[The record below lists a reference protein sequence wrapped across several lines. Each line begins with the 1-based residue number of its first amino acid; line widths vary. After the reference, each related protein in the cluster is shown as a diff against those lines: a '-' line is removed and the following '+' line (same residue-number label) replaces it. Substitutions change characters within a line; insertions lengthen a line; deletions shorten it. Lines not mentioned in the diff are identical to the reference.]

1 MSKVQQRTQIKAG
14 PELLSVQQRME
25 LQFEIEQFLYAEA
38 ALIDGREYRAWLDL
52 WTEDCRYWM
61 PIRRTVSLSNIERE
75 FTKRGDI
82 SFYDDDKQMLAM
94 RVAKMESGSSWSED
108 PPSRSRHF
116 VSNVRITNI
125 DGDDITVELA
135 FSLYRSRLNTEE
147 SVWVGRR
154 VDKLRRVSGD
164 LKLCDREIYLD
175 QTLIRATNMSTLF

>member
-1 MSKVQQRTQIKAG
+1 MSEVQQKPTAKAG
-14 PELLSVQQRME
+14 LKTLSVQQHME

-38 ALIDGREYRAWLDL
+38 ALIDEREYRAWLDL
-52 WTEDCRYWM
+52 WTEDCGYWM
-61 PIRRTVSLSNIERE
+61 PIRRTVSLSDIDRE
-75 FTKRGDI
+75 FTKRGGM
-82 SFYDDDKQMLAM
+82 SFYDDDKQTLAM

-116 VSNVRITNI
+116 VNNVRITRI
-125 DGDDITVELA
+125 EGDEMTVELA
-135 FSLYRSRLNTEE
+135 FSLYRSRLDTEE

-154 VDKLRRVSGD
+154 IDKLRRVNGE